1 MKNPVVFLFLATI
14 FALTACD
21 KEIQVTVPESGKHL
35 VVHSLLVPYIFPN
48 GKYLGID
55 ISESRNIFDTTSFSS
70 IDSAVVLL
78 YKDGQQFPDTLHCK
92 KVGNKSFYPLGY
104 APTHGPAEGEEI
116 KIEVTVPGYPKAIAE
131 TTIPKRISIRSLQI
145 ERIGFEDEDG
155 QIYSKV
161 TLSFQD
167 DPAENNFYEVVLSVN
182 GGEYFPEDYKRLT
195 TFAPYVISENHYPS
209 MLNPDIKKPQY
220 LLFSDKTINGQNVQ
234 FEFFYQS
241 KQILD
246 GGIRVLL
253 YDIISVQLRNVSADY
268 YKYRSTWLYSVY
280 SKNGDILYGTGE
292 PLNVYSNVKNGYGIF
307 ASFNTDIKTIEL
319 DELELR

>member
-1 MKNPVVFLFLATI
+1 
-14 FALTACD
+14 
-21 KEIQVTVPESGKHL
+21 
-35 VVHSLLVPYIFPN
+35 
-48 GKYLGID
+48 
-55 ISESRNIFDTTSFSS
+55 
-70 IDSAVVLL
+70 
-78 YKDGQQFPDTLHCK
+78 
-92 KVGNKSFYPLGY
+92 
-104 APTHGPAEGEEI
+104 
-116 KIEVTVPGYPKAIAE
+116 
-131 TTIPKRISIRSLQI
+131 
-145 ERIGFEDEDG
+145 
-155 QIYSKV
+155 
-161 TLSFQD
+161 
-167 DPAENNFYEVVLSVN
+167 
-182 GGEYFPEDYKRLT
+182 
-195 TFAPYVISENHYPS
+195 